1 MEPKMILNS
10 HDMLNSLNPAQQQ
23 AVSAPLGHQLILA
36 GAGSGKT
43 RVLTHRIAWLI
54 ENENIS
60 PFNILAV
67 TFTNKA
73 ANEMRSRLEKMLRL
87 PSKSMWIGTFHGLSH
102 RFLRA
107 HWQEAGLPQS
117 FQILD
122 SDDQFRMIRRV
133 IHALNLDED
142 RCPPKEAQWFINGQ
156 KEEGREPHEVQARDF
171 AMQTSIKIYQ
181 AYDQACKRAGV
192 IDFTDL
198 LLKTYKL
205 LLSNAELRQHYQSRF
220 RCLLVDE
227 FQDTNALQ
235 YLWLKLFA
243 GDSNSVMIVGDDD
256 QSIYGWRGARIENI
270 HRFSKDFP
278 GAQIIRLEQNYRS
291 SATILKAAN
300 ALISQNSGRLGKNLW
315 TDDKEGEAITIYA
328 GFNEADE
335 AFFIVNRIRDLRNDG
350 YALRDIAILYRSNAQ
365 SRVLEEALMQFG
377 LPYRVYGGL
386 RYFDRQEIKDALA
399 YLRIIANHADD
410 PAFER
415 IINTPTRGIGDR
427 TLVSIRDYAK
437 ENSLTLWGAL
447 QELIDKKYF
456 SARAQ
461 TSLLAFVD
469 LINTMSEKTIAMEL
483 HKKVEYIIHASG
495 LIEHYRKEKG
505 EKGLT
510 RLENLEELVNA
521 ALQFSQDGVP
531 DDMPPLAAFLAYAAL
546 ESGEEQADVYDDCV
560 QLMTLHSAKGLEFP
574 AVFLAGCE
582 EELFPHYLSMND
594 PKALEEERRLCYV
607 GVTRAMRKLFMTY
620 AEVRRTYG
628 KEAYHRP
635 SRFLHEIPAE
645 LVNEIRFRTK
655 VSRPGAASSSG
666 FSSPYRNYDNRNY
679 DSYDSEGGNSNNGG
693 NGSYKPQAQG
703 KFRIGQEVH
712 HRIFGS
718 GIVLDCEGDGEDM
731 KVKVKFNKVGTK
743 LLIASYLTAK

>member
-1 MEPKMILNS
+1 MI
-10 HDMLNSLNPAQQQ
+10 LNSLNPAQQE
-23 AVSAPLGHQLILA
+23 AVTAPLGHQLVLA

-43 RVLTHRIAWLI
+43 RVLTHRIVWLI
-54 ENENIS
+54 ENNKIS

-73 ANEMRSRLEKMLRL
+73 ANEMRSRIEKMLNV

-133 IHALNLDED
+133 IHSLNLDED
-142 RCPPKEAQWFINGQ
+142 RFPPKEAQWFINKQ
-156 KEEGREPHEVQARDF
+156 KEEAREPHQVEVHDF
-171 AMQTSIKIYQ
+171 TDQTRIRIYQ
-181 AYDQACKRAGV
+181 AYQDACQRAGV

-205 LLSNAELRQHYQSRF
+205 LLANDELRAHYQERF

-227 FQDTNALQ
+227 FQDTNTIQ
-235 YLWLKLFA
+235 YAWLKLFA

-270 HRFSKDFP
+270 QRFSKDFP
-278 GAQIIRLEQNYRS
+278 GASVIRLEQNYRS
-291 SATILKAAN
+291 TGTILKAAN

-315 TDDKEGEAITIYA
+315 TDGKDGEPITIYA

-335 AFFIVNRIRDLRNDG
+335 AFFIVNRIRELRQSD
-350 YALRDIAILYRSNAQ
+350 YTLRDMAILYRSNAQ

-377 LPYRVYGGL
+377 IPYRVYGGL

-399 YLRIIANHADD
+399 YLRILANRSDD

-427 TLVSIRDYAK
+427 TIVAIREYAR
-437 ENSLTLWGAL
+437 NNNLTLWEAL
-447 QELIDKKYF
+447 LQLIEQKF
-456 SARAQ
+456 FAARAE
-461 TSLLAFVD
+461 TALLSFVN
-469 LINTMSEKTIAMEL
+469 LINSMTEKTLALEL
-483 HKKVEYIIHASG
+483 HKQVEFVLYASG

-521 ALQFSQDGVP
+521 AHQFSQDGVP

-546 ESGEEQADVYDDCV
+546 ESSDEQAEAYDDCI

-574 AVFLAGCE
+574 VVFLAGCE

-594 PKALEEERRLCYV
+594 PKAMEEERRLCYV

-655 VSRPGAASSSG
+655 VSRPQVISQSTATA
-666 FSSPYRNYDNRNY
+666 
-679 DSYDSEGGNSNNGG
+679 
-693 NGSYKPQAQG
+693 YKPEAQG
-703 KFRIGQEVH
+703 AFRIGQEVH
-712 HRIFGS
+712 HRIFGN
-718 GIVLDCEGDGEDM
+718 GVVLDCEGDGEDM
-731 KVKVKFNKVGTK
+731 KVKVRFAKVGTK